1 MIIVFGCGGGG
12 DSGSG
17 GGGVCVCARIRV
29 CTRVPIYGR
38 TLPVFVFVFF
48 VSDVSD
54 TFSIH
59 FGLAYEVSD
68 IFLGYRW
75 QLLTVVFS

>member
-1 MIIVFGCGGGG
+1 MIIVFVCGGRG

-17 GGGVCVCARIRV
+17 GGGVCVCACIRV
-29 CTRVPIYGR
+29 STRVHH
-38 TLPVFVFVFF
+38 LWACFACVCACVF

-59 FGLAYEVSD
+59 SGLAYEVSD
-68 IFLGYRW
+68 RFLGYKMAAT
-75 QLLTVVFS
+75 QVVFS

>member
-1 MIIVFGCGGGG
+1 MRMCAYTCLHTRTHLWAYFA
-12 DSGSG
+12 
-17 GGGVCVCARIRV
+17 CVCACV
-29 CTRVPIYGR
+29 
-38 TLPVFVFVFF
+38 F

-59 FGLAYEVSD
+59 SGLAYEVSD